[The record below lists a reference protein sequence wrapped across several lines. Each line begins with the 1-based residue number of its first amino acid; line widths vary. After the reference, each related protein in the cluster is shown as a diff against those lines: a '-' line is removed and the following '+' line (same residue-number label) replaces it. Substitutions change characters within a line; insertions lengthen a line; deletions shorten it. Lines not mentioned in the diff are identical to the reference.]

1 MQTTGTQKT
10 RRPRTPARGPGRLSA
25 ADTARMD
32 AHLLDDAQA
41 LFVAQGY
48 ARTTMDAIARAA
60 GVSRKTLY
68 ARYANKAEVLTAVVN
83 RLLDASLAPA
93 SAVDA
98 APAAPSPARAPRTAL
113 LALALELA
121 RLSSAPQVAGLNRLA
136 LAEAVQVPELAQ
148 LFAGLYERA
157 IDHVGSVLN
166 QLHADGHLPHLS
178 DVRLAATLFI
188 EMSASVPRLRA
199 MLGQPMPPAQ
209 MERQAE
215 AATDWLLAAT
225 AGPPTATEKA

>member
-1 MQTTGTQKT
+1 MQASTPRASSKARTT
-10 RRPRTPARGPGRLSA
+10 ARGPGRLSA
-25 ADTARMD
+25 ADTARLD
-32 AHLLDDAQA
+32 AHLLDDAQV
-41 LFVAQGY
+41 LFVAKGF

-83 RLLDASLAPA
+83 RLLDASLAPPPA
-93 SAVDA
+93 AKAA
-98 APAAPSPARAPRTAL
+98 APTSARAARTVL
-113 LALALELA
+113 LALARELA

-157 IDHVGSVLN
+157 IDHVAATLT
-166 QLHADGHLPHLS
+166 QLHAEGHLPQLG
-178 DVRLAATLFI
+178 DVRMAATLFI

-199 MLGQPMPPAQ
+199 MLGQPMSQAQ
-209 MERQAE
+209 IELQAK
-215 AATDWLLAAT
+215 AATNWLLAAT
-225 AGPPTATEKA
+225 SARHA